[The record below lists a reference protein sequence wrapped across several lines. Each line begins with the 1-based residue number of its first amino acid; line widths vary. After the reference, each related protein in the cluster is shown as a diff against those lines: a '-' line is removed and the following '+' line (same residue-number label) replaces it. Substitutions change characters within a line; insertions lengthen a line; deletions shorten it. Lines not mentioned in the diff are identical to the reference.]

1 MQRRQWLPLVT
12 AGQPLLAF
20 LSTNFFI
27 PKLCFMKYI
36 IGLVG
41 MLLPIFSGA
50 QVRALHI
57 GDTVP
62 DITLTNVYNYPA
74 STIHLSDLK
83 GKLVILDFW
92 ATWCGSCLSAFPEM
106 HELKKTFGNDLDIL
120 FINSFSNDD
129 EAKVNNTFSRLKEQF
144 GTNVEL
150 PYVLKDSILSLYFP
164 HRFIPHYVWLN
175 QYHKVV
181 AITHR
186 SDVTEKN
193 IRKFLNGQTPSMEIK
208 DDAMLFNTEI
218 PLLVDGNGGD
228 AGSFLY
234 RSVLTKYKA
243 GLGHAGGMKLDK
255 DGKITR
261 LYLINTS
268 ALSLIRQAYPVMR
281 NYKPARVMYKV
292 TEPDKFKEYND
303 AETEYSFCY
312 ELICP
317 PASERKIRQYMQAD
331 FKKFFNVRVTIE
343 NKNRDCYVLKASGD
357 LKKILS
363 KNDSSYSQIARDFLH
378 KKFRGQP
385 VSTLTGLLEDI
396 LKKPVIDETNEL
408 HKIDLDLPGNIFS
421 YDLKN
426 MIAFLHR
433 NGFDLIPAV
442 RNIAVAV
449 ISEDPK
455 A

>member
-1 MQRRQWLPLVT
+1 MS
-12 AGQPLLAF
+12 A
-20 LSTNFFI
+20 
-27 PKLCFMKYI
+27 
-36 IGLVG
+36 
-41 MLLPIFSGA
+41 A
-50 QVRALHI
+50 QTVKALGI

-62 DITLTNVYNYPA
+62 DITLTNVYNYPT
-74 STIHLSDLK
+74 STIRLSDLK

-106 HELKKTFGNDLDIL
+106 RALKKTFGNDLNIL
-120 FINSFSNDD
+120 FVNSFSNDE
-129 EAKVNNTFSRLKEQF
+129 EAKVKSTFSRLKEQF
-144 GTNVEL
+144 GTIVDL

-186 SDVTEKN
+186 NDVTEKN
-193 IRKFLNGQTPSMEIK
+193 IREFLNGQTPSMAIK
-208 DDAMLFNTEI
+208 DDAMLFNTEV

-234 RSVLTKYKA
+234 RSILTKYKP

-255 DGKITR
+255 NGKITR

-268 ALSLIRQAYPVMR
+268 PLSLIRQAYPVLR
-281 NYKPARVMYKV
+281 NYKHSRVLYKV
-292 TEPDKFKEYND
+292 TDPAKFKD
-303 AETEYSFCY
+303 HPDSETEYSFCY

-317 PASERKIRQYMQAD
+317 PSSEKEAEEYIQDDLR
-331 FKKFFNVRVTIE
+331 KFFNVTVTIE
-343 NKNRDCYVLKASGD
+343 NKNINCYILKASD

-363 KNDSSYSQIARDFLH
+363 KSDSSYSQIARDFLH

-385 VSTLTGLLEDI
+385 VSALTGLLEDI
-396 LKKPVIDETNEL
+396 LKKPVIDETKEL
-408 HKIDLDLPGNIFS
+408 HKIDLDFPRDIFS

-442 RNIAVAV
+442 RKIPVAV
-449 ISEDPK
+449 ISEYPK
-455 A
+455 P